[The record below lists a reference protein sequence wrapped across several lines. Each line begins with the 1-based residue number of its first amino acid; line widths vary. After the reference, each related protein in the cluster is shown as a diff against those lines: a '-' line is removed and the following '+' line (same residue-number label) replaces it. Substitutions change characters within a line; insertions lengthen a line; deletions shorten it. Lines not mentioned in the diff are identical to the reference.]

1 MTKEGRSPTAVT
13 PAAAARARR
22 ARPRQARCFDKRS
35 ARRHA
40 RSDRGW
46 RLPESAP
53 GRGSL
58 SFSHRA
64 HATNPFRHV
73 FTGAGVGRADTS
85 DKDAVRTCRIG
96 KTGMAPIQTAK
107 SNIGAMPHTVQ
118 STNAGT
124 VSHSL
129 PASSTSAA
137 RRDGRQ
143 PSPFLSVCP
152 LPHASADLQLLRS
165 RPDLLHRNLRA
176 RSPPRQAKG
185 SSAALSGNSTWSRH
199 ARRPKSPLPCERA
212 MRDGSWSRQRTKNR
226 SFSQIGGRRGLERTV
241 VQQKVA
247 TTMALSSLPALGFG
261 ICAPFSASSST

>member
-1 MTKEGRSPTAVT
+1 MRRCRVTKGGRSPTAVT

-96 KTGMAPIQTAK
+96 KTGMAPTQTAK
-107 SNIGAMPHTVQ
+107 SSIGAMPHTVQ

-165 RPDLLHRNLRA
+165 RPDLLCRRLCPDRPA
-176 RSPPRQAKG
+176 RGAARGRTALPNEPPWSRCPC
-185 SSAALSGNSTWSRH
+185 AACPSLSGAAKECDASGFTT
-199 ARRPKSPLPCERA
+199 A
-212 MRDGSWSRQRTKNR
+212 
-226 SFSQIGGRRGLERTV
+226 
-241 VQQKVA
+241 A
-247 TTMALSSLPALGFG
+247 TG
-261 ICAPFSASSST
+261 